1 MREDRLTRLARSLDQ
16 IPARDRLRIRQAEEL
31 EQLRR
36 QGARQIYELCGSFVN
51 SLNQLLT
58 QMRLELTPE
67 VYEPLLLH
75 SPAHNLFQINASG
88 RVLQIS
94 FAAAAENVSTDNF
107 RTPYI
112 LEGAVRWYNQ
122 ELLDRQEILEHPI
135 FYCVDKTGN
144 AWRYFDARKHRSGAV
159 DEEYLTQI
167 LEQLI

>member
-16 IPARDRLRIRQAEEL
+16 IPARDRQRIRQAEDL

-36 QGARQIYELCGSFVN
+36 QGARQIYELCQSFVS

-58 QMRLELTPE
+58 QLRLELTPDD
-67 VYEPLLLH
+67 YQPLLLH

-122 ELLDRQEILEHPI
+122 EILEHPI
-135 FYCVDKTGN
+135 FYCLDKTGN